1 MRNITRTMFA
11 VLFTGTLMGSGL
23 GDIAKIANAGAA
35 SGDLVLAQNAPP
47 PPPPNPSPQT
57 ATPIQPSE
65 VEEEQREQQQQQQQT
80 PPPNA

>member
-1 MRNITRTMFA
+1 MRNVARTMFA
-11 VLFTGTLMGSGL
+11 VLFTGALLSSGL
-23 GDIAKIANAGAA
+23 GDIAKNADAPRY
-35 SGDLVLAQNAPP
+35 VILAQSTPAPT

-65 VEEEQREQQQQQQQT
+65 VEEEQRDQQQQQQQQT

>member
-1 MRNITRTMFA
+1 MGNLARTIFA
-11 VLFTGTLMGSGL
+11 VLFTGALIGSGL
-23 GDIAKIANAGAA
+23 GDMAKIAGAPRY
-35 SGDLVLAQNAPP
+35 LILAQSTPAPT